1 MAKMT
6 KICPGCNRWIPIENF
21 RGEMCAACTLSPKRP
36 KGLLIVKDKKRCPRC
51 TRELSRSYFSTN
63 TSRSDGLSTYCRDCD
78 REKHRIARQKKLGSG
93 SIGIMPAPA
102 SAVPAPEDRP
112 TTKTCVKCGR
122 ELPLEAFP
130 VRPEVSSGYDS
141 RCKECFNAACR
152 ASKENRKKAEEYQAE
167 KAARG
172 FSLPPVPPKIDARK
186 LPKLDTC
193 PFCGKKPKLRRV
205 IVSTMTSWE
214 IECACTADPSRYITF
229 SFETPAEAGAFWNS
243 RPGVAE

>member
-1 MAKMT
+1 MAKLT
-6 KICPGCNRWIPIENF
+6 KVCPGCNRWIPVENF
-21 RGEMCAACTLSPKRP
+21 RGEMCAACTVSTKRP
-36 KGLLIVKDKKRCPRC
+36 KGVLIVKSEKKCPRC
-51 TRELSRSYFSTN
+51 TRVLPRSYFSTN

-78 REKHRIARQKKLGSG
+78 REKHRLAREKKQVGR
-93 SIGIMPAPA
+93 SIGIVPAPA
-102 SAVPAPEDRP
+102 SAVLAAEERPA
-112 TTKTCVKCGR
+112 TKKCVKCGR
-122 ELPLEAFP
+122 ELPLDAFP
-130 VRPEVSSGYDS
+130 VRPELRSGFDS
-141 RCKECFNAACR
+141 RCKECFNEACR
-152 ASKENRKKAEEYQAE
+152 ASKEARKKAEEYKAE

-172 FSLPPVPPKIDARK
+172 IALPPVPPKINPGA
-186 LPKLDTC
+186 LPKLNLC